1 MESFWGALKTK
12 LVHHRRFSSREQ
24 AQRETCEYIEIF
36 YNRIRKQ
43 ARLGYL
49 SPTAFNRKYYAE
61 KNSRLTRWTLLLTTY
76 VKPISVLASFF
87 RLGV

>member
-43 ARLGYL
+43 ARHDH
-49 SPTAFNRKYYAE
+49 
-61 KNSRLTRWTLLLTTY
+61 
-76 VKPISVLASFF
+76 
-87 RLGV
+87 GVQIKR

>member
-1 MESFWGALKTK
+1 MGQRAYGKFLGALKTE

-24 AQRETCEYIEIF
+24 AQREITEDIEIF

-49 SPTAFNRKYYAE
+49 SPAAFNRKYYAE
-61 KNSRLTRWTLLLTTY
+61 K
-76 VKPISVLASFF
+76 IAA
-87 RLGV
+87 